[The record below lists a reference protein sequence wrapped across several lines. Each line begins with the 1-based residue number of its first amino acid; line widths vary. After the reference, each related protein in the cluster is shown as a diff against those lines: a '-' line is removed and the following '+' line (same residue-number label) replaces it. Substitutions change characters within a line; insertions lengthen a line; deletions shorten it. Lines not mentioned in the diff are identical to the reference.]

1 MGKTISSAGRTYAK
15 LSRTYDQTSH
25 ELELAEQ
32 AVKCEIESEVRELLQ
47 SIAQK
52 HGVRVSAILPRYVMV
67 TGGSASV
74 LASVDIDIEAA
85 DS

>member
-15 LSRTYDQTSH
+15 LSNDYDRASY
-25 ELELAEQ
+25 ELEMAEQ

-52 HGVRVSAILPRYVMV
+52 HGVRVSAIFPRYVMV
-67 TGGSASV
+67 TGEGASM

>member
-15 LSRTYDQTSH
+15 LSNDYDRASY
-25 ELELAEQ
+25 ELEMAEQ
-32 AVKCEIESEVRELLQ
+32 AVKCEIENEVRELLQ

-52 HGVRVSAILPRYVMV
+52 HGVRVSAILPQYVMV
-67 TGGSASV
+67 TGERDKV
-74 LASVDIDIEAA
+74 LTGVDIDIEAA

>member
-1 MGKTISSAGRTYAK
+1 MGSSISSAGRTYVKLAK
-15 LSRTYDQTSH
+15 TYDQTSY
-25 ELELAEQ
+25 ELEMAEQ
-32 AVKCEIESEVRELLQ
+32 AVKCEIESEVRELIQ

-52 HGVRVSAILPRYVMV
+52 HGIRVSAIFPRYVVV
-67 TGGSASV
+67 TGESAKV

>member
-1 MGKTISSAGRTYAK
+1 MGTTISSVGRTYAR
-15 LSRTYDQTSH
+15 LSNDYDRASY
-25 ELELAEQ
+25 ELEMAEQ

-52 HGVRVSAILPRYVMV
+52 HGVRVSAIFPRYVMV
-67 TGGSASV
+67 TGESASV